1 MHTQLT
7 QNRKRN
13 ADHKQITS
21 ETQTGYKLVLK
32 EKTDIHLKRILYL
45 KAMKKYRDEGRPIV
59 FTDESYAHSS
69 HTKGKAWLDTAQGLK
84 RPISKGQRI
93 VMVHAGSETGF
104 VPNALLMF
112 KSGSKAG
119 DYHDMNYINYEKWL
133 RTQLIPNLNPNSVV
147 VIDNAPY
154 HNKLMNLA
162 PTSTDKKAKMESW
175 FYELYRIPG
184 VVGCIDCTHVAIHS
198 PPNDQHYEES
208 IYVNRKGYHSINTQ
222 LICDANLCIINVN
235 ALFPGP
241 SHDSFIWNQS
251 KVSEIMEQLHRHGT
265 GTYYLIGDSGY
276 PLRPWLHNP
285 IPEPQPGPE
294 ENYNKAF
301 KSARSTI
308 ERCNGV
314 LKSRFPSQGQKKERS
329 LLKDRVLLYLPEK
342 ATQIINSCCVLHN
355 MCINSN
361 INIEDDLSLEE
372 DESEID
378 FGIFDTIPQQEHRN
392 ALLTAGISKIYR
404 NNIVRNYF

>member
-1 MHTQLT
+1 MNMEEYLIHNGYLDSDDSDDEEEIEGARGNRHNIYNDSNKKFVSNYRLT
-7 QNRKRN
+7 KELTKTLIEILRPLMVPSRRLSDLPIEIKVLTALNFFAKGSYQSCIGNHKNLKISQSTVSNCITEVVKALNHPSVFGNWVKFPRN
-13 ADHKQITS
+13 IS
-21 ETQTGYKLVLK
+21 EMM
-32 EKTDIHLKRILYL
+32 
-45 KAMKKYRDEGRPIV
+45 A
-59 FTDESYAHSS
+59 
-69 HTKGKAWLDTAQGLK
+69 
-84 RPISKGQRI
+84 ISQ
-93 VMVHAGSETGF
+93 
-104 VPNALLMF
+104 
-112 KSGSKAG
+112 
-119 DYHDMNYINYEKWL
+119 
-133 RTQLIPNLNPNSVV
+133 Q
-147 VIDNAPY
+147 
-154 HNKLMNLA
+154 
-162 PTSTDKKAKMESW
+162 

-235 ALFPGP
+235 ALFPGS

-265 GTYYLIGDSGY
+265 GRYYLIGDCGY
-276 PLRPWLHNP
+276 PLRPWLHTP
-285 IPEPQPGPE
+285 ILEPQPGSE

-314 LKSRFPSQGQKKERS
+314 LKSRFRC
-329 LLKDRVLLYLPEK
+329 LLKDRVLHYLPEK

-361 INIEDDLSLEE
+361 INIEEDSSVEE
-372 DESEID
+372 DESEMD
-378 FGIFDTIPQQEHRN
+378 FGVFDTIPQQEHRN
-392 ALLTAGISKIYR
+392 AHLTAGEIYR
-404 NNIVRNYF
+404 NNIIRNYF